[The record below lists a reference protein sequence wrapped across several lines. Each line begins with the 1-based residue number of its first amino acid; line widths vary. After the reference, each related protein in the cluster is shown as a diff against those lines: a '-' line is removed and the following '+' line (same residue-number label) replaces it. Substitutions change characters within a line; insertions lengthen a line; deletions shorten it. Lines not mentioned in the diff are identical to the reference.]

1 MREPRDHARGRRK
14 ISFNFT
20 TRRLREIERIIALR
34 HFFVPQTDD
43 DDMYLVPVTQLLRR
57 NLEKTIGMPT
67 SHDVLDRLKV
77 WAERWAPMTPDG
89 RLEEIV
95 GIAMARPR
103 LDKADPLGSKLRLSD
118 AERTYLRITTIGAYD
133 FNKAARKRRN
143 LLRKRERD
151 RITSAERR
159 IQRGAQPRTTYLAQC
174 LSATA
179 PWKTEGISRRTW
191 ERRRRKRQKGK

>member
-1 MREPRDHARGRRK
+1 MREPRDHTRGRRK
-14 ISFNFT
+14 IRFNLT
-20 TRRLREIERIIALR
+20 TRRLREIEQIIALR

-57 NLEKTIGMPT
+57 NLENTNGMPT

-77 WAERWAPMTPDG
+77 WAQRWAPMTRES

-95 GIAMARPR
+95 IIAMARPME
-103 LDKADPLGSKLRLSD
+103 KADVLGLRLRLTD
-118 AERTYLRITTIGAYD
+118 AERTHLRITTIGAYD

-151 RITSAERR
+151 RITSAEKR
-159 IQRGAQPRTTYLAQC
+159 IKRGAQPRTTYLAQC

-179 PWKTEGISRRTW
+179 PWNTEGISRRTW